1 MAKHHKKSHRH
12 RASRRRHS
20 RRQQKQKQHQQQ
32 GGSCAAYP
40 HNRDVFAQRGG
51 MAPFTSGDNY
61 LLDAATRVQ
70 AEVAPLDK
78 AFAELPGVMPRQAG
92 GRRRHTRRH
101 SRSSMRRRH
110 SMRRRSH
117 RRRTHR
123 RQQKQHKQHG
133 GMAPF
138 GYELSLP
145 KGADAA
151 MNPQF
156 QTEASVNPLYG
167 EFKGAQTA

>member
-1 MAKHHKKSHRH
+1 MAKHHKKSNR
-12 RASRRRHS
+12 RRVSRRRHS
-20 RRQQKQKQHQQQ
+20 RRQQQH

-51 MAPFTSGDNY
+51 MATITAGDNY

-78 AFAELPGVMPRQAG
+78 AFAELPSVMPRQAG
-92 GRRRHTRRH
+92 GRRRRSMRR

-123 RQQKQHKQHG
+123 RKQRG

-156 QTEASVNPLYG
+156 QTEGSVNPLYG

>member
-1 MAKHHKKSHRH
+1 MAKHHKKSRHTSRKHRVTRKH
-12 RASRRRHS
+12 RRSNR
-20 RRQQKQKQHQQQ
+20 KQH
-32 GGSCAAYP
+32 GGSNCAAYP

-51 MAPFTSGDNY
+51 MAPFTAGDNY
-61 LLDAATRVQ
+61 LLDTATRVQ
-70 AEVAPLDK
+70 AEVGPLDK
-78 AFAELPGVMPRQAG
+78 AFAELPGVIPRQMG
-92 GRRRHTRRH
+92 GRRRSMRR
-101 SRSSMRRRH
+101 SRSHSMRRRH
-110 SMRRRSH
+110 TMRRKSH

-123 RQQKQHKQHG
+123 RQQQRG

-156 QTEASVNPLYG
+156 QTEGSVNPLYG

>member
-1 MAKHHKKSHRH
+1 MAKHHKKSNRR

-20 RRQQKQKQHQQQ
+20 RRQQQR

-51 MAPFTSGDNY
+51 MATITTGDNY

-78 AFAELPGVMPRQAG
+78 AFAELPSVMPRQAG
-92 GRRRHTRRH
+92 GRRRRSMRRN
-101 SRSSMRRRH
+101 RSSMRRRH
-110 SMRRRSH
+110 SMRRKSH

-123 RQQKQHKQHG
+123 RKQHG

-156 QTEASVNPLYG
+156 QTEGAVNPLYG

>member
-1 MAKHHKKSHRH
+1 MAKHHKKSNRR

-20 RRQQKQKQHQQQ
+20 RKQH

-51 MAPFTSGDNY
+51 MAPFTAGDNY

-78 AFAELPGVMPRQAG
+78 AFAELPSVMPRQAG
-92 GRRRHTRRH
+92 GSRSRRR
-101 SRSSMRRRH
+101 SMRRRH

-123 RQQKQHKQHG
+123 RRQQQRG

-138 GYELSLP
+138 GYEMALP

-156 QTEASVNPLYG
+156 QTEGSVNPIYG

>member
-1 MAKHHKKSHRH
+1 MAKHHKKSHRRRVSRKH
-12 RASRRRHS
+12 RRSSRK
-20 RRQQKQKQHQQQ
+20 QQR

-40 HNRDVFAQRGG
+40 HNRDVFAQNAGFAQRGG
-51 MAPFTSGDNY
+51 MAPFTAGDNY

-78 AFAELPGVMPRQAG
+78 AFAELPGVIPRQMG
-92 GRRRHTRRH
+92 GRRRRSTRRK
-101 SRSSMRRRH
+101 SSHRRRRH
-110 SMRRRSH
+110 TMRRRSH
-117 RRRTHR
+117 RRKTHR
-123 RQQKQHKQHG
+123 RQRG

-138 GYELSLP
+138 GYELALP
-145 KGADAA
+145 KGADTA

-156 QTEASVNPLYG
+156 QTEGSVNPLYG

>member
-1 MAKHHKKSHRH
+1 MAKHHKKT
-12 RASRRRHS
+12 SRRRTS
-20 RRQQKQKQHQQQ
+20 RKHRRSSRKQH

-40 HNRDVFAQRGG
+40 LNRDVFAQRGG
-51 MAPFTSGDNY
+51 MAPFTAGDNY

-78 AFAELPGVMPRQAG
+78 AFAELPSVMPRQAG
-92 GRRRHTRRH
+92 GRRRRSMRRN
-101 SRSSMRRRH
+101 RSSMRRRH

-117 RRRTHR
+117 RRKTHR
-123 RQQKQHKQHG
+123 RRQQQRG

-138 GYELSLP
+138 GYEMALP

-156 QTEASVNPLYG
+156 QTEGSVNPLYG

>member
-1 MAKHHKKSHRH
+1 MAKHHKKTGRR
-12 RASRRRHS
+12 RASRKHRRSS
-20 RRQQKQKQHQQQ
+20 RKQH

-51 MAPFTSGDNY
+51 FAPFTAGDNY

-78 AFAELPGVMPRQAG
+78 AFAELPSVMPRQMG
-92 GRRRHTRRH
+92 GRRRR
-101 SRSSMRRRH
+101 SMRRRH
-110 SMRRRSH
+110 TMRRKSH

-123 RQQKQHKQHG
+123 CRQQQRG

-156 QTEASVNPLYG
+156 QTEGSVNPLYG

>member
-1 MAKHHKKSHRH
+1 M
-12 RASRRRHS
+12 
-20 RRQQKQKQHQQQ
+20 
-32 GGSCAAYP
+32 
-40 HNRDVFAQRGG
+40 FAQRGG
-51 MAPFTSGDNY
+51 MASFTTGDNY

-78 AFAELPGVMPRQAG
+78 AFAELPSLIPRQAG
-92 GRRRHTRRH
+92 GRRRRMSHTRRRH
-101 SRSSMRRRH
+101 TMRRK
-110 SMRRRSH
+110 SH
-117 RRRTHR
+117 RRKTHR
-123 RQQKQHKQHG
+123 RQRG

-138 GYELSLP
+138 GYELALP

-156 QTEASVNPLYG
+156 QTEGSVNPLYG

>member
-1 MAKHHKKSHRH
+1 MAKHHKKSHRRRTSRKH
-12 RASRRRHS
+12 RRSSR
-20 RRQQKQKQHQQQ
+20 KQH

-40 HNRDVFAQRGG
+40 LNRDVFAQRGG
-51 MAPFTSGDNY
+51 MAPFTAGDNY

-78 AFAELPGVMPRQAG
+78 AFAELPSVMPRQAG
-92 GRRRHTRRH
+92 GRRRRSMRRN
-101 SRSSMRRRH
+101 RSSMRRRH

-117 RRRTHR
+117 RRKTHR
-123 RQQKQHKQHG
+123 RRQQQRG

-138 GYELSLP
+138 GYEMALP

-156 QTEASVNPLYG
+156 QTEGSVNPLYG
-167 EFKGAQTA
+167 EFKGAQSA

>member
-1 MAKHHKKSHRH
+1 M
-12 RASRRRHS
+12 RR
-20 RRQQKQKQHQQQ
+20 
-32 GGSCAAYP
+32 
-40 HNRDVFAQRGG
+40 N
-51 MAPFTSGDNY
+51 
-61 LLDAATRVQ
+61 
-70 AEVAPLDK
+70 
-78 AFAELPGVMPRQAG
+78 
-92 GRRRHTRRH
+92 
-101 SRSSMRRRH
+101 RSSMRRRH
-110 SMRRRSH
+110 SMRRKSH

-123 RQQKQHKQHG
+123 RKQHG

-156 QTEASVNPLYG
+156 QTEGAVNPLYG

>member
-1 MAKHHKKSHRH
+1 MAKHHKKSHR
-12 RASRRRHS
+12 ASRKHRRTSRKHRRSS
-20 RRQQKQKQHQQQ
+20 RRQQKQHQQQ

-51 MAPFTSGDNY
+51 MATFTAGDNY

-78 AFAELPGVMPRQAG
+78 AFAELPSVMPRQAG
-92 GRRRHTRRH
+92 GSRRR
-101 SRSSMRRRH
+101 SMRRSHRSLRS

-117 RRRTHR
+117 RRKTHR
-123 RQQKQHKQHG
+123 RKQRG

-156 QTEASVNPLYG
+156 QTEGAVNPLYG

>member
-1 MAKHHKKSHRH
+1 M
-12 RASRRRHS
+12 
-20 RRQQKQKQHQQQ
+20 
-32 GGSCAAYP
+32 
-40 HNRDVFAQRGG
+40 NRDVFAQRGG
-51 MAPFTSGDNY
+51 MAPFTAGDNY
-61 LLDAATRVQ
+61 LLDAPTRVQ

-78 AFAELPGVMPRQAG
+78 AFAELPSVMPRQAG
-92 GRRRHTRRH
+92 GRRRRSMRR

-117 RRRTHR
+117 RRKTHR
-123 RQQKQHKQHG
+123 RRQQKQHG

-138 GYELSLP
+138 GYEMALP

-156 QTEASVNPLYG
+156 QTEGSVNPLYG
-167 EFKGAQTA
+167 EFKGAQSA